1 MSLYGEGG
9 ATPVARKLLK
19 APKKETNRQAR
30 ISSDIVRCQRLVLNY
45 MAQQCVLRYLTE
57 FTVSDGD
64 NLITYQRRDLKAG
77 ATRWVNEAD
86 NSDRFVIPD
95 PTPPR

>member
-19 APKKETNRQAR
+19 APTKETNRQAR
-30 ISSDIVRCQRLVLNY
+30 IKSDITRCQRLVLNY

-57 FTVSDGD
+57 FTVSNGD
-64 NLITYQRRDLKAG
+64 KLLTYQREDLKHG
-77 ATRWVNEAD
+77 ATRWTNED
-86 NSDRFVIPD
+86 LDTDRFVIPD
-95 PTPPR
+95 PQPPR